1 MEEKEMYERGEV
13 VIFDYADD
21 EPRIIWGLQ
30 FEIGDAIAV
39 LLRQKVTQEDLLRE
53 MGTGGPWAWG
63 GFRTEWIESLAERIE
78 WLYDNRTLYPDDESV
93 QPVQTDVSSFA
104 NGTAKSDISA

>member
-21 EPRIIWGLQ
+21 EPRTIWGLQ

-39 LLRQKVTQEDLLRE
+39 ILRHKVTQKDLLRE

-78 WLYDNRTLYPDDESV
+78 WVYDNRTLYSRSESAP
-93 QPVQTDVSSFA
+93 PVQEEAPLYA
-104 NGTAKSDISA
+104 NGASQRDISA